1 MWLPLAHHQLL
12 EQLAAHPQM
21 CTCTTARDKDRLY
34 VDMLLHSNV
43 ASLLINQCEKKALK
57 AEAPETEGVFVA

>member
-1 MWLPLAHHQLL
+1 
-12 EQLAAHPQM
+12 M
-21 CTCTTARDKDRLY
+21 CTYTTARDKDTLY

-43 ASLLINQCEKKALK
+43 TSLLINQCEKKALK